1 MARLDGKVAI
11 VTGAGGGI
19 GQAYAKGLAAE
30 GAAVVV
36 CDVIDTANTVN
47 IIKQAGGRA
56 LGIRTDVSDAKQ
68 VAAMV
73 AETVKTFGKIDIL
86 VNNAAIF
93 AKLRHRSFLEID
105 DAEWDDV
112 MRVNVRGPFQ
122 VAKAVVP
129 EMKKNQYG
137 KIINIASGT
146 VMKGVPY
153 FLHYVTSKGAIIA
166 MTRAMAR
173 EVGEDNICVNTIAP
187 GLTASEAVL
196 ESEAYKD
203 GTGSRQPT
211 INTRAFKREQYPEDL
226 VGTCLFLASP
236 DSDFMTGQCIVCD
249 GGSAMY

>member
-1 MARLDGKVAI
+1 MGRLDGKVAI

-19 GQAYAKGLAAE
+19 GQSYAKGLAAE

-47 IIKQAGGRA
+47 IIKQQGGTA
-56 LGIRTDVSDAKQ
+56 IGIQTDVSDAKQ

-73 AETVKTFGKIDIL
+73 AQTVKEFGKIDIL

-129 EMKKNQYG
+129 EMKKNKYG

-166 MTRAMAR
+166 MSRALAR

-196 ESEAYKD
+196 ESEAYK
-203 GTGSRQPT
+203 GSGQRDLQ
-211 INTRAFKREQYPEDL
+211 IQSRALKREQYPEDL

>member
-1 MARLDGKVAI
+1 MARLDGRVAI

-36 CDVIDTANTVN
+36 VDVIDTSNTVN
-47 IIKQAGGRA
+47 IIKQAGGQA
-56 LGIRTDVSDAKQ
+56 LGINADVSDAKQ

-73 AETVKTFGKIDIL
+73 AQTVKEFGKIDIL

-93 AKLRHRSFLEID
+93 AKLRHRTFLDID
-105 DAEWDDV
+105 DKEWDDV

-129 EMKKNQYG
+129 EMKKNKYG

-166 MTRAMAR
+166 MSRALAR

-196 ESEAYKD
+196 QSDAYAGQGQREAQIA
-203 GTGSRQPT
+203 SR
-211 INTRAFKREQYPEDL
+211 ALKREQYPEDL